1 MSLADAPRGWARS
14 SLHREAWQPWYGS
27 GMKATRQ
34 SEINDELAHRQV
46 PPVHADDGL
55 YRYVSVP
62 PVYCDED
69 GYPVEDGMSQTIDH
83 QRQTSRWCTA
93 LQYRYRNAT
102 VASDLTMP
110 YERGDTTK
118 VLVPDLFVALR
129 AEWRRDRTSY
139 RLWENPLPDLVME
152 MLSEDTSEADVGS
165 KWRTYEYLG
174 VRECWLFDPEGLEL
188 STPLVGHRLQGRRYR
203 PVRANAAGRLP
214 SRVLGLELHVQD
226 GALRFRDP
234 EKGENL
240 LTYDEVEDRRLA
252 AEERRAGE
260 RRRADEA
267 EDRRLAAKREADEA
281 EARADEA
288 EARRLAAK
296 READEAEAMR
306 LAAKRRADEAEAGR
320 LTEKRR
326 ADEAEAQ
333 IIEERRRVAEA
344 RAEAAE
350 RELARFKAERG
361 LST

>member
-1 MSLADAPRGWARS
+1 MPLADAPGLGKILASSRGLATVVR
-14 SLHREAWQPWYGS
+14 S
-27 GMKATRQ
+27 GMRATRQ
-34 SEINDELAHRQV
+34 SEINDELAHRQA

-55 YRYVSVP
+55 YRYVPVP

-83 QRQTSRWCTA
+83 QRQTSHWCTA
-93 LQYRYRNAT
+93 LQYRFRNAT

-129 AEWRRDRTSY
+129 AERRRDRTSY

-234 EKGENL
+234 ETGENL

-252 AEERRAGE
+252 AK
-260 RRRADEA
+260 RRRE
-267 EDRRLAAKREADEA
+267 
-281 EARADEA
+281 EA

-296 READEAEAMR
+296 RKADETE
-306 LAAKRRADEAEAGR
+306 AKR
-320 LTEKRR
+320 LVEKRR
-326 ADEAEAQ
+326 ADEAKP
-333 IIEERRRVAEA
+333 ERERTKPKLGDWQRS
-344 RAEAAE
+344 AE
-350 RELARFKAERG
+350 RTKPKPR
-361 LST
+361 

>member
-1 MSLADAPRGWARS
+1 
-14 SLHREAWQPWYGS
+14 
-27 GMKATRQ
+27 MKATRQ
-34 SEINDELAHRQV
+34 SEINDELAHRKV

-55 YRYVSVP
+55 YRYVPVP
-62 PVYCDED
+62 PVYCDDD
-69 GYPVEDGMSQTIDH
+69 GYPVEDGMSQTTDH
-83 QRQTSRWCTA
+83 QRQTSDWCVM

-174 VRECWLFDPEGLEL
+174 VCECWLFDPEGLEL
-188 STPLVGHRLQGRRYR
+188 STPLVGHRLQGGRYR

-226 GALRFRDP
+226 GDLRFRDP

-252 AEERRAGE
+252 AEERRARE

-267 EDRRLAAKREADEA
+267 EAK
-281 EARADEA
+281 
-288 EARRLAAK
+288 
-296 READEAEAMR
+296 
-306 LAAKRRADEAEAGR
+306 
-320 LTEKRR
+320 
-326 ADEAEAQ
+326 

>member
-1 MSLADAPRGWARS
+1 
-14 SLHREAWQPWYGS
+14 
-27 GMKATRQ
+27 MKATRQ
-34 SEINDELAHRQV
+34 SEINDELAHRQA

-55 YRYVSVP
+55 YRYVPVP

-83 QRQTSRWCTA
+83 QRQTSHWCTA

-234 EKGENL
+234 ETGENL
-240 LTYDEVEDRRLA
+240 LTYDEVEDRRLAAKRRREEAEASRLA

-267 EDRRLAAKREADEA
+267 KA
-281 EARADEA
+281 
-288 EARRLAAK
+288 
-296 READEAEAMR
+296 
-306 LAAKRRADEAEAGR
+306 RADEAEAGR
-320 LTEKRR
+320 LAEKRR
-326 ADEAEAQ
+326 ADEAEAK

-344 RAEAAE
+344 RADAAE